1 MNNTI
6 KTGFNKL
13 DDLLND
19 GIKPNSLNLICSESS
34 IGKTTFAFN
43 IINSNIHYKSIAY
56 FNFEL
61 SQNKV
66 LDKMNKLFNVDYL
79 NKNLFIFEYDY
90 NKTIEDIINKCI
102 KLKKSNNLDLIIID
116 YIELIQCEINTVRKK
131 EFNCYILNKLHE
143 LSQKYN
149 ITVIAISLLQ
159 KRAPKDLHLDKTT
172 LNNIENIFYLYNKT
186 ENNNVDIKIFKENKN
201 IPFKTSINFSEANY
215 ENRKN

>member
-1 MNNTI
+1 MKNTI

-13 DDLLND
+13 DNLLKD
-19 GIKPNSLNLICSESS
+19 GIKPNSLNLICSKSGM
-34 IGKTTFAFN
+34 GKTTFAFN
-43 IINSNIHYKSIAY
+43 IISNNIHNKSIAY

-61 SQNKV
+61 SQNKF
-66 LDKMNKLFNVDYL
+66 LNKMNKLFNIDYS
-79 NKNLFIFEYDY
+79 NKNIFIFEYDY
-90 NKTIEDIINKCI
+90 NKTIEDIINECI

-116 YIELIQCEINTVRKK
+116 YIELIQCKINTVRKK

-159 KRAPKDLHLDKTT
+159 KTTFNDLDLDKTT

-186 ENNNVDIKIFKENKN
+186 PNNIDIKIFKKGKN
-201 IPFKTSINFSEANY
+201 LPFETSINFSEVKY
-215 ENRKN
+215 ENRRN